1 MTIKSSLSWAG
12 RFAITLLGVSFLT
25 FTLTS
30 LIPGDP
36 AEAMLSAMG
45 NSPPPEV
52 LAKARADLGLDKPFL
67 ERYLSWLSRAVRMDF
82 GVSYFSKNTVLE
94 DLADKFPA
102 TLKLAVLSLSLTV
115 VISSITGLASAV
127 RKGGVLDAV
136 VRGISFTGISLPSFL
151 VGLLL
156 LYVVSLK
163 FQLLPVV
170 SRTAS
175 GKALILPVA
184 TLTFAMSVKYTRQ
197 VRNLVLEELGKD
209 YVLGARARG
218 LSETRILVFHVLPN
232 VLLPL
237 VTLLGLSF
245 GSLLGGTALVEVIF
259 SWPGLGNHAIASITR
274 RDYPVVQA
282 YVLWLSSVYMFIN
295 LAVDV
300 SYRLLDPRV
309 RAGREAS

>member
-1 MTIKSSLSWAG
+1 MLCRKITNWLG
-12 RFAITLLGVSFLT
+12 RFMFSLLGVSIIT
-25 FTLTS
+25 FTLTA

-36 AEAMLSAMG
+36 AEQMLSAMG

-52 LAKARADLGLDKPFL
+52 LEKARSDMGLDKPL
-67 ERYLSWLSRAVRMDF
+67 VIRYIYWLARAVCGDF
-82 GVSYFSKNTVLE
+82 GLSYFTRKPVLA

-102 TLKLAVLSLSLTV
+102 TLKLAVLSLLLTIAV
-115 VISSITGLASAV
+115 SIFLGIASAIK
-127 RKGGVLDAV
+127 KGSIFDTA
-136 VRGISFTGISLPSFL
+136 VRGVCFAGISLPSFL

-156 LYVVSLK
+156 LYLISLK
-163 FQLLPVV
+163 LQLLPVV
-170 SRTAS
+170 SSSTS
-175 GKALILPVA
+175 GKSLILPVA

-209 YVLGARARG
+209 YVLGAKARG
-218 LSETRILVFHVLPN
+218 ISQYKILFFHVLPN

-237 VTLLGLSF
+237 VTLVGMSF

-259 SWPGLGNHAIASITR
+259 SWPGLGNYAIISISR

-282 YVLWLSSVYMFIN
+282 YVLWLSAIYMLIN
-295 LAVDV
+295 LLVDL

-309 RAGREAS
+309 KAADK

>member
-1 MTIKSSLSWAG
+1 
-12 RFAITLLGVSFLT
+12 
-25 FTLTS
+25 
-30 LIPGDP
+30 
-36 AEAMLSAMG
+36 MLSALG
-45 NSPPPEV
+45 NSPSPEV
-52 LAKARADLGLDKPFL
+52 LAKARADLGLDRPFL
-67 ERYLSWLSRAVRMDF
+67 ERYVSWLSRAARMDF
-82 GVSYFSKNTVLE
+82 GISYFSKKPVMS

-102 TLKLAVLSLSLTV
+102 TLKLALLSLSLTV
-115 VISSITGLASAV
+115 AISSVAGLLCAV
-127 RKGGVLDAV
+127 RTGGAFDTA
-136 VRGISFTGISLPSFL
+136 VRGISFVGISLPGFL

-156 LYVVSLK
+156 LYLVALK
-163 FQLLPVV
+163 LQLLPVV

-184 TLTFAMSVKYTRQ
+184 TLAFSMSVKYTRQ
-197 VRNLVLEELGKD
+197 VRNLVLDELGKD

-218 LSETRILVFHVLPN
+218 LSETRILVLHVLPN

-237 VTLLGLSF
+237 MTLLGLSF

-259 SWPGLGNHAIASITR
+259 SWPGLGNYAVASVTR

-282 YVLWLSSVYMFIN
+282 YVLWLSAVYMVIN

-309 RAGREAS
+309 RAGGGQS